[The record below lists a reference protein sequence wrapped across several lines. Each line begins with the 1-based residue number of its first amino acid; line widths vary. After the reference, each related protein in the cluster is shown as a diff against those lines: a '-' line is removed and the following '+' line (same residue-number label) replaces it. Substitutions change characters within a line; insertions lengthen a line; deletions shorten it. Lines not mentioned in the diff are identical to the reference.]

1 MDFGRKQVSGYN
13 KQVFVTNT
21 QVTNIIRYEL
31 IQSTKEPDVEAE
43 YTIKFTTNNEIPYT
57 GALLVRTPLQVSIV
71 RDKYRCFV
79 TTNSK
84 RRDVCAFEG
93 NSIIKIAD
101 AFANQPRS
109 YTDTVEV
116 TFVAQNPA
124 SNQETKLT
132 LELFIYDQNDYKYKI
147 DQITS
152 GLNPLF
158 FCNFPCA
165 TCEMNNP
172 NHCLS
177 CPPANYQ
184 PQYLQ
189 PNKNGTATCKNACE
203 AGFTY
208 NPRQTTKLCVPC
220 DVSCKTCRVGGGPT
234 DAEICLSCSD

>member
-1 MDFGRKQVSGYN
+1 LRFPKELQLPSSTNIPCSASDNINRLTCTKSTNNLVLVTLTNVAAIVAGQQFTLEFGEIRNAISLRPTSSWSDIYLMDFGRKQVSGYN

-71 RDKYRCFV
+71 RDKYRCLV

-93 NSIIKIAD
+93 NSIIKIAE

-109 YTDTVEV
+109 YTGTVEV

-124 SNQETKLT
+124 SN
-132 LELFIYDQNDYKYKI
+132 
-147 DQITS
+147 
-152 GLNPLF
+152 
-158 FCNFPCA
+158 
-165 TCEMNNP
+165 
-172 NHCLS
+172 
-177 CPPANYQ
+177 
-184 PQYLQ
+184 
-189 PNKNGTATCKNACE
+189 
-203 AGFTY
+203 
-208 NPRQTTKLCVPC
+208 
-220 DVSCKTCRVGGGPT
+220 
-234 DAEICLSCSD
+234 